1 MYVCMYVRTYMYL
14 RTYVSTTVIVGN
26 KIMAPIFVVSTEIA
40 VNSGTLDRRVYKGG
54 KASLKRECSIVL

>member
-1 MYVCMYVRTYMYL
+1 MYVHTYVRTC
-14 RTYVSTTVIVGN
+14 YVSTTVIVAYKNNGSH
-26 KIMAPIFVVSTEIA
+26 IYSVVVSTEIA